1 MPLLTALLLL
11 SGSGGWV
18 RWRMTQ
24 EESARLDIKRPIASA
39 DSVSPINDS
48 AGIAGPVAE
57 ADSWESPQPRTD
69 EPAWTYDLFTP
80 PTIYRQPETGEWLA
94 SLPAMSRSSVREHR
108 HEELELLEVR
118 RPPFR
123 LQLVGFE
130 GESGNLFGLFEDLLT
145 TEHFLAAAGDAIPA
159 LGLKIERFRVIH
171 EQGRSAD
178 ETIAPAGLVAEAL
191 VRDEAEGET
200 IVLTDRERTY
210 WGDPIAVIGTQ
221 GSAGERFSLRRDEG
235 IERGGTRYRL
245 RDVRLVPPA
254 VDLIVESPAGEEA
267 ETWTLAVAAESG
279 S

>member
-1 MPLLTALLLL
+1 MPLLAALFLL

-24 EESARLDIKRPIASA
+24 EESERLDMKRPIASA

-57 ADSWESPQPRTD
+57 TDSWESPPPRTD
-69 EPAWTYDLFTP
+69 EPEWAYDLFTP

-94 SLPAMSRSSVREHR
+94 SLPAAPRGSAREHR

-123 LQLVGFE
+123 LQLVGFA
-130 GESGNLFGLFEDLLT
+130 GESGNFFGLFEDLVT
-145 TEHFLAAAGDAIPA
+145 TEHFLAAAGDEIPA

-191 VRDEAEGET
+191 VRDEVRGET
-200 IVLTDRERTY
+200 IVLTDREQTY
-210 WGDPIAVIGTQ
+210 RDDPIAVIGTH
-221 GSAGERFSLRRDEG
+221 GSTGERFSLHRDEE

-254 VDLIVESPAGEEA
+254 VDLIVESPTGEET
-267 ETWTLAVAAESG
+267 ETWTLAAAAEGG